1 VTASIGDSLSNL
13 RNAIAGLDAVLVA
26 FSGGVDSTLVL
37 RVALDV
43 LGPQRVLAVT
53 AASAMHKPEDTAEAV
68 RLARELGADHEVV
81 TWSAMQVPEVVE
93 NGPERCYYCKHAVFS
108 RLARTAEERG
118 FRHVADGTTA
128 DDPGV
133 YRPGLRASKEL
144 GIRQPLREAGLKKP
158 EIRELSRHL
167 GLPTADKPASP
178 CLATRLPYG
187 MCLTEE
193 RLKRV
198 GDAERALSEL
208 GLAPL
213 RVRLADDNT
222 ARIEVSLARL
232 ADLASDP
239 LREQVVAAIRAAGLH
254 YVTVDLRGLR
264 SGSMDEVLPA

>member
-1 VTASIGDSLSNL
+1 MSASIGDDLENL
-13 RNAIAGLDAVLVA
+13 RNVIGGLDSVLVA

-43 LGPQRVLAVT
+43 LGAERVLAVT

-68 RLARELGADHEVV
+68 RLAEELGARHEVV

-108 RLARTAEERG
+108 RLVEAEKERG
-118 FRHVADGTTA
+118 LHCVADGTTA

-144 GIRQPLREAGLKKP
+144 GIRQPLREAGLEKP
-158 EIRELSRHL
+158 DIRALSRHL
-167 GLPTADKPASP
+167 GLRTADKPASP

-187 MCLTEE
+187 MHLTEE

-198 GDAERALSEL
+198 GDAERALAGL
-208 GLAPL
+208 GFTPL
-213 RVRLADDNT
+213 RVRLVDDNT
-222 ARIEVSLARL
+222 ARIELPLTRL
-232 ADLASDP
+232 GEIASDP
-239 LREQVVAAIRAAGLH
+239 VRKKVVAAIRAAGLN
-254 YVTVDLRGLR
+254 YVTVDLCGLR
-264 SGSMDEVLPA
+264 SGSMDEVLSG